1 MNQVSSKLA
10 SVDMLWELVSR
21 HPGGQDGITQ
31 EKAPEG
37 LGRVGSVQ
45 TAATEAVKLGRVYY
59 RGSLY

>member
-1 MNQVSSKLA
+1 
-10 SVDMLWELVSR
+10 MLWELVSR